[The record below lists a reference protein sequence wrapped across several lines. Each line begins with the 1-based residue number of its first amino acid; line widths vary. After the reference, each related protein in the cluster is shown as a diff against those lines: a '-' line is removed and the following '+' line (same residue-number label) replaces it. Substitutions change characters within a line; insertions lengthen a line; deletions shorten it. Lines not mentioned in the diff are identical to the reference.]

1 MKYFMIEGTIL
12 DADIMTDE
20 IMKEHM
26 AYTQKAMD
34 DGTTLIS
41 GLKTDMSGGVFIMSA
56 DSTEKIESYLSHEP
70 FKIHGIQEYRI
81 IEFDCHYFN
90 PGPAEFFRQA

>member
-56 DSTEKIESYLSHEP
+56 ASTEKIESYLSHEP

-90 PGPAEFFRQA
+90 PDPAEFFRQA